1 MKSPKDQA
9 EESLRRLMSQR
20 FETYEKEPSA
30 QLTRSVFDT
39 LGKIKRYRT
48 IRVILTCL
56 LILCICT
63 VGSFLYIEKQK
74 VSNIENNVLST
85 NPSAKTKT
93 PVTSA
98 IAQNP
103 NKPMRE
109 TDTLGTS
116 RVSESE
122 KSKISEDLRIEGIG
136 VKPLSTIPITYQQAK
151 QYERREVES
160 KELTVKMDSYEL
172 ASKNQLLAILNSRP
186 VSVYA
191 PTFKMPEP
199 SNVPKQ
205 IPVAVNIGAPRW
217 KLTVGIVPTTSFQ
230 TIRII
235 PREGLIYQNFRFSEP
250 VGIKNLGY
258 KFQAGLE
265 RNGMQF
271 LMSYSRFSHSVTY
284 EVAGSEFIL
293 VPNALN
299 GRTPVR
305 KAKTVHDENLVE
317 QIGIGLKRHFL
328 FTKGALQTHYFDLG
342 FEATNQ
348 IGSKNHG
355 LWLNATFGREFR
367 VHGNSSL
374 AIGPYFEYSLRK
386 FENAG
391 RVYLS
396 TPYQVGASV
405 GLRFSK

>member
-9 EESLRRLMSQR
+9 EESLRRLMSRR

-39 LGKIKRYRT
+39 LGEIKRDRA

-56 LILCICT
+56 LILCIST
-63 VGSFLYIEKQK
+63 VGGFLYIGKQK
-74 VSNIENNVLST
+74 VSNIENDALST
-85 NPSAKTKT
+85 YPPTRTKA
-93 PVTSA
+93 PVTSE
-98 IAQNP
+98 IPQNT
-103 NKPMRE
+103 NKPMM
-109 TDTLGTS
+109 GTNLLKIS
-116 RVSESE
+116 VAPKSE
-122 KSKISEDLRIEGIG
+122 ISEDLEIEGTG
-136 VKPLSTIPITYQQAK
+136 VKRLGTMPITYQRAK
-151 QYERREVES
+151 QYDRRVVES
-160 KELTVKMDSYEL
+160 KELTLKMDSSEL
-172 ASKNQLLAILNSRP
+172 AFKNQLLAILNNRP
-186 VSVYA
+186 VSMYA
-191 PTFKMPEP
+191 PTFKVPEP
-199 SNVPKQ
+199 TNSPRQ
-205 IPVAVNIGAPRW
+205 IPTAENNGAPRW
-217 KLTVGIVPTTSFQ
+217 KLTVGIIPTTSFQ

-250 VGIKNLGY
+250 VGVRNLGY
-258 KFQAGLE
+258 KLQAGLE

-271 LMSYSRFSHSVTY
+271 LVSYSRFSHSVTY
-284 EVAGSEFIL
+284 EVAGNEFIL

-305 KAKTVHDENLVE
+305 KAKTVHDQNLVE

-328 FTKGALQTHYFDLG
+328 FAKGALQTHYFDIG

-355 LWLNATFGREFR
+355 LWLNAAFGREFR
-367 VHGNSSL
+367 VLGNRSL